1 MPESGDFTANQPQR
15 SPAPDAGADGGRLE
29 DVFVSYASDD
39 AAVANDV
46 VAALERNGLQCWI
59 APRDVPPGALYA
71 DVIIRAIN
79 STKVLVLVLSRH
91 SVASSHVGKEIERAS
106 AKKRPII
113 AMRTDTTPLTPALE
127 YFLSESQ
134 WIDVGPA
141 GVGPQS
147 AKLAEAVRRLIGNSS
162 IAGRLQGGDAG
173 RQGEPAHQSESA
185 RQSEPAHR
193 DEQARQGE
201 QARTGQSAQA
211 AGPALDSVRAK
222 RRWNWPVG
230 ALIAV
235 AVVALAYF
243 AVDRLWLAKHT
254 AVVGEAALP
263 AAPANPAADLGKA
276 AALPKAGSAAP
287 AFAPP
292 PHSIAVLPFVNMS
305 GDPKQDYFSDG
316 LSEELLNSLTTV
328 RDLRV
333 AARTSSCFIN
343 GQEVDLT
350 DVGRKLNV
358 GAVLEGSVR
367 KDGSHV
373 RITAQLID
381 AVTGF
386 HLWSQTY
393 DRDLKD
399 ILKLQTEIATAVTV
413 ALKATL
419 MADAAASIE
428 LGGTQNPQAFD
439 AYLRGKN
446 LGHDKMDRSIA
457 LARIA
462 AFDEAIRLDPA
473 FAKAYAS
480 KAVSDTG
487 FAEYYGVGPE
497 IREHFQQARSAAE
510 RSVQL
515 APQLGEAHSA
525 LAVVLA
531 NGFLDFQGALAEHE
545 RALTLSPNDPEV
557 LLSAAWFM
565 TDIGRADEGSA
576 MARRGVALDQLNA
589 RSYRTLAI
597 VLDDA
602 HQYREA
608 IEAANRAL
616 SITPTDTRQAALR
629 GLSLLALGEVEAA
642 RQSCE
647 TPPLDWESR
656 LCLAITYDKLHRR
669 SDAEAQLT
677 ALKADYGDASA
688 YQYAEIYAQW
698 GNVSTA
704 LDWIE
709 KAYEVKDPGIVSIGV
724 DEFFAPLRREPR
736 FQEVLRKLNL
746 PK

>member
-15 SPAPDAGADGGRLE
+15 PPAPEAAAGGGPFE

-39 AAVANDV
+39 AAVANDI

-134 WIDVGPA
+134 WIDVGPG
-141 GVGPQS
+141 GVGPQ
-147 AKLAEAVRRLIGNSS
+147 ATKLAEAVRRLIGSPAG
-162 IAGRLQGGDAG
+162 AGRPQAADA
-173 RQGEPAHQSESA
+173 AHLADS
-185 RQSEPAHR
+185 AHR
-193 DEQARQGE
+193 TEA
-201 QARTGQSAQA
+201 ARTGQPTQPTQLSQSAA
-211 AGPALDSVRAK
+211 AASTGSRPN
-222 RRWNWPVG
+222 RRWNRPIAAFIAIA
-230 ALIAV
+230 ALV
-235 AVVALAYF
+235 LGYF
-243 AVDRLWLAKHT
+243 AVDRLWLSKRS
-254 AVVGEAALP
+254 AVVGEGSAP
-263 AAPANPAADLGKA
+263 AAPADPA

-333 AARTSSCFIN
+333 AARTSSFFFK
-343 GQEVDLT
+343 GKEVDLT

-367 KDGSHV
+367 KDGGHV

-399 ILKLQTEIATAVTV
+399 ILKLQTEIASAVTI

-439 AYLRGKN
+439 AYLRGRN
-446 LGHDKMDRSIA
+446 LGRDKMDRSIS
-457 LARIA
+457 LASIA
-462 AFDEAIRLDPA
+462 AYDEAIRLDPA

-480 KAVSDTG
+480 KSLSETG

-497 IREHFQQARSAAE
+497 IREHFQQGRSAAE

-515 APQLGEAHSA
+515 APELGEAHSA

-545 RALTLSPNDPEV
+545 HALALSPNDPEV
-557 LLSAAWFM
+557 LLTAAWFM
-565 TDIGRADEGSA
+565 TDIGRADEGTA

-597 VLDDA
+597 VLGDA
-602 HQYREA
+602 HQYRES

-629 GLSLLALGEVEAA
+629 GISLLSLGEVEAA
-642 RQSCE
+642 RRSCE

-656 LCLAITYDKLHRR
+656 LCLSIAYDKLHRR
-669 SDAEAQLT
+669 SDAEAQLA
-677 ALKADYGDASA
+677 ALKASYGDASA

-698 GNVSTA
+698 GDIPTA
-704 LDWIE
+704 LGWIE
-709 KAYEVKDPGIVSIGV
+709 KAYEVKDPGIVSIAV
-724 DEFFAPLRREPR
+724 DDFFGPLRKEPR